1 MSHPHRQVNYGR
13 AETEFTRLV
22 DGTILM
28 RSPEPLDAYPDKLT
42 EKIDHWAKAAPER
55 IFMAQRVSSG
65 DAKGEWRRL
74 SYADLQRQVRAI
86 GQALLDRNLSAERPV
101 AILSDNDLE
110 HALLALA
117 AQYVGVPS
125 AAISP
130 AYSLVSSDHAKLK
143 HVLGLL
149 KPGLVFAADGARYAA
164 AINAAVPA
172 DVEVVV
178 TANPLSGRSATPFT
192 ALVQTTATEA
202 VDRAHRAVTP
212 DTVAKFLFTS
222 GSTGMPKGV
231 INTQRMLCSN
241 QQMIVQSLPVFGE
254 EPPVFID
261 WLPWNHTFGG
271 NHNIGITLYNGGSL
285 YIDDGK
291 PVPALVERTVRNLRE
306 IAPTVYFNVPKGF
319 EMLVPYLREDRGLR
333 ETFFSRLKMIFF
345 SGAALPQHV
354 WTALEDLA
362 VETIGVRIPII
373 SGLGATETAPF
384 ALCANWPVD
393 RSGIIGLPVPGLDL
407 KLVPNGS
414 KLEVRVRG
422 PNITPGYWR
431 MPEISAKSF
440 DEEGYYKMGDAA
452 RFIDPDQPEKGLMF
466 DGRISEDFKLTSG
479 TWVSVGPLR
488 AKFIAHFAPFV
499 RDVVIAGHDR
509 TDLAGLVIVDLDN
522 CRSLC
527 PDLPADAGIAQIVHD
542 PRVRQR
548 FAELLQSYAQQ
559 ATGSSNRIERIV
571 LLDEMPSLDVGEVTD
586 KGSINQR
593 AVLDHRAAL
602 VEDLY
607 AANPSPRVITAKE
620 SIAHVA

>member
-1 MSHPHRQVNYGR
+1 MNHPHRQVNYGR
-13 AETEFTRLV
+13 AGTEFTRLQ

-42 EKIDHWAKAAPER
+42 EKIDHWAQAAPER
-55 IFMAQRVSSG
+55 VFMAQRAADG
-65 DAKGEWRRL
+65 TWRRL
-74 SYADLQRQVRAI
+74 SYAELQRHVRAI
-86 GQALLDRNLSAERPV
+86 GQALLDRKLSADRPV

-130 AYSLVSSDHAKLK
+130 AYALVSTDHAKLK

-172 DVEVVV
+172 DAEVAV
-178 TANPLSGRSATPFT
+178 TANPMAGRPATPFAALLQT
-192 ALVQTTATEA
+192 AATEA
-202 VDRAHRAVTP
+202 VERAHASVTP

-291 PVPALVERTVRNLRE
+291 PVPALIERTVRNLRE

-319 EMLVPYLREDRGLR
+319 EMLVPYLRDDAALR

-354 WTALEDLA
+354 WTALEELA
-362 VETIGVRIPII
+362 VQTIGVRIPII

-452 RFIDPDQPEKGLMF
+452 RFIDPDRPEKGLMF

-522 CRSLC
+522 CRTLC
-527 PDLPADAGIAQIVHD
+527 PDLAANAGIAEIVHD
-542 PRVRQR
+542 PRVRRR
-548 FAELLQSYAQQ
+548 FGELLASYAQQ
-559 ATGSSNRIERIV
+559 ATGSSTRIERIA

-607 AANPSPRVITAKE
+607 AATPSSRVITAKE

>member
-13 AETEFTRLV
+13 ADTEFTRLEN
-22 DGTILM
+22 GTILM
-28 RSPEPLDAYPDKLT
+28 RSPEPLDVYPDKLT
-42 EKIDHWAKAAPER
+42 ERVDHWARNTPDR
-55 IFMAQRVSSG
+55 IFMAQRVSDG
-65 DAKGEWRRL
+65 GWRRL
-74 SYADLQRQVRAI
+74 TYADLQHQVRAI
-86 GQALLDRNLSAERPV
+86 GQALLDRKLSADRPV

-110 HALLALA
+110 HVLLALA

-130 AYSLVSSDHAKLK
+130 AYAVVSTDHAKLK

-149 KPGLVFAADGARYAA
+149 RPGLVFAADGARYAA
-164 AINAAVPA
+164 AVKAAVPA

-178 TANPLSGRSATPFT
+178 TANPPSGRPVTRFEALLDT
-192 ALVQTTATEA
+192 AATEE
-202 VDRAHRAVTP
+202 VDRAHAAVTP

-291 PVPALVERTVRNLRE
+291 PVPALIERTVRNLKE

-319 EMLVPYLREDRGLR
+319 EMLVPYMRDDRQLR

-407 KLVPNGS
+407 KLVPNGA

-431 MPEISAKSF
+431 MPDVSAKAF

-452 RFIDPDQPEKGLMF
+452 RFIDPEKPEKGLMF

-488 AKFIAHFAPFV
+488 AKFIAHFAPYV
-499 RDVVIAGHDR
+499 RDVVVAGHDR

-522 CRSLC
+522 CRALC
-527 PDLPADAGIAQIVHD
+527 PDLPADAGLAQIVHD
-542 PRVRQR
+542 PRVRHR
-548 FAELLQSYAQQ
+548 FAELVGSYAAS
-559 ATGSSNRIERIV
+559 ATGSSTRIDRIV
-571 LLDEMPSLDVGEVTD
+571 LLDEPPSLDVGEVTD

-593 AVLDHRAAL
+593 AVLDHRVSL
-602 VEDLY
+602 VDDLY
-607 AANPSPRVITAKE
+607 AANPSSRVITAKE

>member
-1 MSHPHRQVNYGR
+1 MSHHPHRQVNYGR
-13 AETEFTRLV
+13 AETELTRLQ

-28 RSPEPLDAYPDKLT
+28 RSPEHLESYPEKLT
-42 EKIDHWAKAAPER
+42 EKIDHWAKAAPDR
-55 IFMAQRVSSG
+55 SFMAQRDS
-65 DAKGEWRRL
+65 KGEWRRL
-74 SYADLQRQVRAI
+74 SYADLQRQVYAI
-86 GQALLDRNLSAERPV
+86 GQALLDRKLSVERPV

-178 TANPLSGRSATPFT
+178 TANPLPGRPATPFT
-192 ALVQTTATEA
+192 ALVRTTATEA
-202 VDRAHRAVTP
+202 VERAHSAVTP

-241 QQMIVQSLPVFGE
+241 QQMILQSLPVFGE

-319 EMLVPYLREDRGLR
+319 EMLVPYLREDKALR
-333 ETFFSRLKMIFF
+333 ETFFSKLKMIFF

-362 VETIGVRIPII
+362 VDTIGVRIPII

-393 RSGIIGLPVPGLDL
+393 RSGIIGLPVPGQEL
-407 KLVPNGS
+407 KLVPNGG

-452 RFIDPDQPEKGLMF
+452 RFIDPDKPEKGLMF

-488 AKFIAHFAPFV
+488 ARFIAHFAPYV

-509 TDLAGLVIVDLDN
+509 SDLAGLIIVDLDN
-522 CRSLC
+522 CRALC
-527 PDLPADAGIAQIVHD
+527 PDLPADAAIAQIVHD
-542 PRVRQR
+542 PRVRRR
-548 FAELLQSYAQQ
+548 FAELLESYAQQ
-559 ATGSSNRIERIV
+559 ATGSSTRIERIV
-571 LLDEMPSLDVGEVTD
+571 LLDELPSLDVGEVTD

-607 AANPSPRVITAKE
+607 AATPSSRVITAKE

>member
-1 MSHPHRQVNYGR
+1 MNSHPHRQVNYGR
-13 AETEFTRLV
+13 AETELTWLQ

-28 RSPEPLDAYPDKLT
+28 RSPEALEAYPDRLT

-55 IFMAQRVSSG
+55 TFMAQRAPNGS
-65 DAKGEWRRL
+65 WRRL
-74 SYADLQRQVRAI
+74 SYADLQRHVRAI
-86 GQALLDRNLSAERPV
+86 GQALLDRKLSAERPV

-110 HALLALA
+110 HVLLAQA

-164 AINAAVPA
+164 AINAAVAA

-178 TANPLSGRSATPFT
+178 TANPPSGRAVT
-192 ALVQTTATEA
+192 AFDALLKVAPTEV
-202 VDRAHRAVTP
+202 VDRAHNAVTP

-241 QQMIVQSLPVFGE
+241 QQMILQSLPVFGE

-319 EMLVPYLREDRGLR
+319 EMLVPYLREDKALR

-354 WTALEDLA
+354 WTALEELA
-362 VETIGVRIPII
+362 VGTIGVRIPII

-393 RSGIIGLPVPGLDL
+393 RSGIIGLPVPGQDL
-407 KLVPNGS
+407 KLVPNGG

-431 MPEISAKSF
+431 MPDISATSF
-440 DEEGYYKMGDAA
+440 DDEGYYKMGDAA
-452 RFIDPDQPEKGLMF
+452 RFIDPDKPEKGLMF

-488 AKFIAHFAPFV
+488 AKFIAHFAPYV

-509 TDLAGLVIVDLDN
+509 SDLAGLIIVDLDN
-522 CRSLC
+522 CRALC
-527 PDLPADAGIAQIVHD
+527 PDLPGDAGVAQIVHD
-542 PRVRQR
+542 SRVRQR
-548 FAELLQSYAQQ
+548 FAELVASYAQQ
-559 ATGSSNRIERIV
+559 ATGSSTRIDRIV
-571 LLDEMPSLDVGEVTD
+571 LLDELPSLDVGEVTD

-593 AVLDHRAAL
+593 AVLDHRVAL

-607 AANPSPRVITAKE
+607 AAAPSPRVITAKE

>member
-1 MSHPHRQVNYGR
+1 MSHHPHRQVNYGR
-13 AETEFTRLV
+13 AETELTRLP

-28 RSPEPLDAYPDKLT
+28 RSPERLESYPDKLT
-42 EKIDHWAKAAPER
+42 EKIDHWAKAAPDR
-55 IFMAQRVSSG
+55 TFMAQRDG
-65 DAKGEWRRL
+65 KGEWRRL
-74 SYADLQRQVRAI
+74 SYADLQRQVRVL
-86 GQALLDRNLSAERPV
+86 GQALLNRKLSAERPV

-110 HALLALA
+110 HVLLALA

-164 AINAAVPA
+164 AIAAAVPV

-178 TANPLSGRSATPFT
+178 TANPPAGRTATAFDALLQATP
-192 ALVQTTATEA
+192 AEA
-202 VDRAHRAVTP
+202 VDRAHTAVTP

-291 PVPALVERTVRNLRE
+291 PVPALIERTVRNLRE

-319 EMLVPYLREDRGLR
+319 EMLVPYLREDRSLR

-393 RSGIIGLPVPGLDL
+393 RSGIIGLPVPGQEL
-407 KLVPNGS
+407 KLVPNGG

-422 PNITPGYWR
+422 PNITPGYLH

-440 DEEGYYKMGDAA
+440 DEDGYYKMGDAA
-452 RFIDPDQPEKGLMF
+452 RFIDADKPEKGLMF

-488 AKFIAHFAPFV
+488 AKFIAHFAPYV

-509 TDLAGLVIVDLDN
+509 TDLAGLIIVDLDN
-522 CRSLC
+522 CRALC
-527 PDLPADAGIAQIVHD
+527 PDFAPDAGIAQIVHD
-542 PRVRQR
+542 PRVRAR
-548 FAELLQSYAQQ
+548 FAELVESYGRQ
-559 ATGSSNRIERIV
+559 ATGSSTRIERIV
-571 LLDEMPSLDVGEVTD
+571 LLDELPSLDVGEVTD

-607 AANPSPRVITAKE
+607 AATPSSRVITAKE
-620 SIAHVA
+620 RVSHVA

>member
-13 AETEFTRLV
+13 ADTEFNRLQ

-28 RSPEPLDAYPDKLT
+28 RSPEPLGPYPDKLT
-42 EKIDHWAKAAPER
+42 ERIVYWAERAPGR
-55 IFMAQRVSSG
+55 IFMAQR

-74 SYADLQRQVRAI
+74 TYAGLLRNVRAI
-86 GQALLDRNLSAERPV
+86 GQALLDRKLSAERPV

-110 HALLALA
+110 HVQLALA

-130 AYSLVSSDHAKLK
+130 AYALVSSDHAKLK

-149 KPGLVFAADGARYAA
+149 KPGLVFANDGARYAA
-164 AINAAVPA
+164 ALNAAVPA
-172 DVEVVV
+172 DVEIVV
-178 TANPLSGRSATPFT
+178 TVNPISGRAVTGFD
-192 ALVQTTATEA
+192 ALLTSQPSDA
-202 VDRAHRAVTP
+202 VERAHAAVTP

-291 PVPALVERTVRNLRE
+291 PVPALIERTVRNLRE

-319 EMLVPYLREDRGLR
+319 EMLVPYLREDRALR
-333 ETFFSRLKMIFF
+333 ETFFSNLKMIFF

-373 SGLGATETAPF
+373 SGLGSTETAPF

-393 RSGIIGLPVPGLDL
+393 RSGIIGLPVPGLEL
-407 KLVPNGS
+407 KLVPSGQ

-452 RFIDPDQPEKGLMF
+452 RFIDIEKPEKGLMF

-488 AKFIAHFAPFV
+488 GRFIAHFAPFV

-509 TDLAGLVIVDLDN
+509 DELAGLVIVDLDN
-522 CRSLC
+522 CRALC
-527 PDLPADAGIAQIVHD
+527 PDLPADAGITQIVHD
-542 PRVRQR
+542 PRVRLR
-548 FAELLQSYAQQ
+548 FAELLESFARQ
-559 ATGSSNRIERIV
+559 ATGSSTRMERIV

-602 VEDLY
+602 VADLY
-607 AANPSPRVITAKE
+607 AAHPSSRVITAKE
-620 SIAHVA
+620 KISHVA

>member
-13 AETEFTRLV
+13 ADTEFTRLP

-42 EKIDHWAKAAPER
+42 ERLLHWAKLAPER
-55 IFMAQRVSSG
+55 TFMAQRAVDG
-65 DAKGEWRRL
+65 TWRRL
-74 SYADLQRQVRAI
+74 TYADLLRNVRAI
-86 GQALLDRNLSAERPV
+86 GQALLDRKLSAERPV

-110 HALLALA
+110 HVQLALA

-130 AYSLVSSDHAKLK
+130 AYALVSTDHAKLK

-149 KPGLVFAADGARYAA
+149 KPGMVFANDGARYATA
-164 AINAAVPA
+164 LNAAVPA
-172 DVEVVV
+172 DVEIVV
-178 TANPLSGRSATPFT
+178 TVNPISGRAVTGFD
-192 ALVQTTATEA
+192 ALLTSQPGEA
-202 VDRAHRAVTP
+202 VEHAHAAVTP

-241 QQMIVQSLPVFGE
+241 QQMIAQSLPVFAE

-291 PVPALVERTVRNLRE
+291 PVPALIERTVRNLRE

-319 EMLVPYLREDRGLR
+319 EMLVPYLRDDRALR

-354 WTALEDLA
+354 WTAMEDLA
-362 VETIGVRIPII
+362 IETIGMRIPII
-373 SGLGATETAPF
+373 SGLGSTETAPF

-393 RSGIIGLPVPGLDL
+393 RSGIIGLPVPGLEL
-407 KLVPNGS
+407 KLVPNGQ

-431 MPEISAKSF
+431 MPEVSGKAF
-440 DEEGYYKMGDAA
+440 DEDGYYKMGDAA
-452 RFIDPDQPEKGLMF
+452 RFIDADKPEKGLMF

-488 AKFIAHFAPFV
+488 ARFIAHFAPFV

-509 TDLAGLVIVDLDN
+509 DTLAGLVILDLDN
-522 CRSLC
+522 CRALC
-527 PDLPADAGIAQIVHD
+527 PDLPATAGLAQIAHD
-542 PRVRQR
+542 PHVRRR
-548 FAELLQSYAQQ
+548 FAELLASFAQQ
-559 ATGSSNRIERIV
+559 ATGSASRIERIV
-571 LLDEMPSLDVGEVTD
+571 LMDEMPSLDVGEVTD

-602 VEDLY
+602 VADLY
-607 AANPSPRVITAKE
+607 AAQPSPRVITANE
-620 SIAHVA
+620 RIANVA

>member
-13 AETEFTRLV
+13 ADTEFTRLES
-22 DGTILM
+22 GTILM
-28 RSPEPLDAYPDKLT
+28 RSPEPLGAYPDKLT
-42 EKIDHWAKAAPER
+42 DRIDRWAGAAPDR
-55 IFMAQRVSSG
+55 VFMAQRAADG
-65 DAKGEWRRL
+65 AWRKL
-74 SYADLQRQVRAI
+74 TYADLQRQVRAI
-86 GQALLDRNLSAERPV
+86 GQALLDRGLSAERPV

-110 HALLALA
+110 HAQLALA

-130 AYSLVSSDHAKLK
+130 AYALVSTDHAKLK

-178 TANPLSGRSATPFT
+178 TVNPPPGRKATLFDTLPKT
-192 ALVQTTATEA
+192 PVTEA
-202 VDRAHRAVTP
+202 VERAHAAVTP

-291 PVPALVERTVRNLRE
+291 PVPALIERTVRNLKD

-319 EMLVPYLREDRGLR
+319 EMLVPYMRDDRQLRES
-333 ETFFSRLKMIFF
+333 FFSRLKMIFF

-362 VETIGVRIPII
+362 VQTIGERIPII

-407 KLVPNGS
+407 KLVPNGT

-431 MPEISAKSF
+431 MPEISAKAF
-440 DEEGYYKMGDAA
+440 DDEGYYKMGDAA
-452 RFIDPDQPEKGLMF
+452 RFIDPDKPEKGLMF

-488 AKFIAHFAPFV
+488 AKFIAHFAPYV

-509 TDLAGLVIVDLDN
+509 ADLAGLVIVDLDN
-522 CRSLC
+522 CRALC
-527 PDLPADAGIAQIVHD
+527 PDLAPDAGIAQLVHD
-542 PRVRQR
+542 PRVRSR
-548 FAELLQSYAQQ
+548 FAELVASYAAT
-559 ATGSSNRIERIV
+559 ATGSSTRIDRIV

-593 AVLDHRAAL
+593 AVLDHRVAL

>member
-13 AETEFTRLV
+13 ADTEFTRLE

-28 RSPEPLDAYPDKLT
+28 RSPEPLDAYPDRLT
-42 EKIDHWAKAAPER
+42 EKIDHWAAAAPDR
-55 IFMAQRVSSG
+55 VFMAQRAPDG
-65 DAKGEWRRL
+65 AWRKL

-86 GQALLDRNLSAERPV
+86 GQALLDRRLSAERPV

-110 HALLALA
+110 HGLLALA

-130 AYSLVSSDHAKLK
+130 AYALVSTDHAKLK

-178 TANPLSGRSATPFT
+178 TANPAPGRAATPFDT
-192 ALVQTTATEA
+192 LLKTPATDA
-202 VDRAHRAVTP
+202 VDRAHAAVTP

-291 PVPALVERTVRNLRE
+291 PVPALIERTVRNLRE

-319 EMLVPYLREDRGLR
+319 EMLVPYMRDDRQLRES
-333 ETFFSRLKMIFF
+333 FFSRLKMIFF

-354 WTALEDLA
+354 WTALEELA
-362 VETIGVRIPII
+362 VQTIGVRIPII

-393 RSGIIGLPVPGLDL
+393 RSGIIGLPVPGLQL
-407 KLVPNGS
+407 KLVPNGT

-431 MPEISAKSF
+431 MPDVSEKAF

-488 AKFIAHFAPFV
+488 AKFIAHFAPYV

-522 CRSLC
+522 CRALC
-527 PDLPADAGIAQIVHD
+527 PDLPGDAGIAQIVND
-542 PRVRQR
+542 SRVRRR
-548 FAELLQSYAQQ
+548 FAELVASYAAG
-559 ATGSSNRIERIV
+559 ATGSSSRIERIV
-571 LLDEMPSLDVGEVTD
+571 LLDEPPSLDVGEVTD

-593 AVLDHRAAL
+593 AVLDHRASL

-620 SIAHVA
+620 RIAHVA

>member
-1 MSHPHRQVNYGR
+1 MSHHPHRQVNYGR
-13 AETEFTRLV
+13 AETEFTRLQ

-28 RSPEPLDAYPDKLT
+28 RSPEQLGAYPDKLT

-55 IFMAQRVSSG
+55 SFMAQR
-65 DAKGEWRRL
+65 DAKGDWRRL

-86 GQALLDRNLSAERPV
+86 GQALLDRGLSAERPV

-110 HALLALA
+110 HVLLALA

-149 KPGLVFAADGARYAA
+149 KPGMVFAADGARYAA

-178 TANPLSGRSATPFT
+178 TANPLPGRPATPFT
-192 ALVQTTATEA
+192 ALVQTIATGA
-202 VDRAHRAVTP
+202 VDRAHAAVTP

-241 QQMIVQSLPVFGE
+241 QQMILQSLPVFGE

-452 RFIDPDQPEKGLMF
+452 RFIDPDKPEKGLMF

-488 AKFIAHFAPFV
+488 AKFIAHFAPYV

-522 CRSLC
+522 CRALC

-542 PRVRQR
+542 PRVRAR
-548 FAELLQSYAQQ
+548 FAELVESYGRQ
-559 ATGSSNRIERIV
+559 ATGSSTRIERIV
-571 LLDEMPSLDVGEVTD
+571 LLDELPSLDVGEVTD

-607 AANPSPRVITAKE
+607 AATPSSRVITAKE

>member
-1 MSHPHRQVNYGR
+1 MSSHPHRQVNYGR
-13 AETEFTRLV
+13 ADTELTRLQ

-28 RSPEPLDAYPDKLT
+28 RSPEPLDAYPEKLT
-42 EKIDHWAKAAPER
+42 EKIDHWGKAAPER
-55 IFMAQRVSSG
+55 TFMAQR
-65 DAKGEWRRL
+65 DAKSEWRRL

-86 GQALLDRNLSAERPV
+86 GQALLDRKLSAERPI

-110 HALLALA
+110 HVLLALA

-149 KPGLVFAADGARYAA
+149 NPGLVFAADGARYAT
-164 AINAAVPA
+164 AINAAVPV
-172 DVEVVV
+172 DTEVVV
-178 TANPLSGRSATPFT
+178 TANPLAGRAATAFDALLKVAVT
-192 ALVQTTATEA
+192 AD
-202 VDRAHRAVTP
+202 VDRAHAAITP

-241 QQMIVQSLPVFGE
+241 QQMILQSLPVFGE

-319 EMLVPYLREDRGLR
+319 EMLVPYLREDKALR
-333 ETFFSRLKMIFF
+333 ETFFSKLKMIFF

-354 WTALEDLA
+354 WTALEELA
-362 VETIGVRIPII
+362 VETIGVRIPIV

-393 RSGIIGLPVPGLDL
+393 RSGIIGLPVPGQEL
-407 KLVPNGS
+407 KLVPNGG

-440 DEEGYYKMGDAA
+440 DDEGYYKMGDAA
-452 RFIDPDQPEKGLMF
+452 RFIDPDRPEKGLMF

-488 AKFIAHFAPFV
+488 ARFIAHFAPYV

-509 TDLAGLVIVDLDN
+509 SDLAGLVIVDLDN
-522 CRSLC
+522 CRALC
-527 PDLPADAGIAQIVHD
+527 PDLAPDAGIAQIVHD
-542 PRVRQR
+542 SRVRAR
-548 FAELLQSYAQQ
+548 FKELVESYSQQ
-559 ATGSSNRIERIV
+559 ATGSSTRIERIV

-607 AANPSPRVITAKE
+607 AATPSSRVITAKE

>member
-1 MSHPHRQVNYGR
+1 MSHHPHRQVNYGR
-13 AETEFTRLV
+13 AETELTRLQ

-28 RSPEPLDAYPDKLT
+28 RSPEQLGAYPDKLT

-55 IFMAQRVSSG
+55 SFMAQR
-65 DAKGEWRRL
+65 DAKGDWRRL

-86 GQALLDRNLSAERPV
+86 GQALLDRDLSAERPV

-110 HALLALA
+110 HVLLALA

-178 TANPLSGRSATPFT
+178 TANPLPGRPATPFA
-192 ALVQTTATEA
+192 ALVQTVASEA
-202 VDRAHRAVTP
+202 VDRAHAAVTP

-241 QQMIVQSLPVFGE
+241 QQMILQSLPVFGE

-333 ETFFSRLKMIFF
+333 ETFFSKLKMIFF

-362 VETIGVRIPII
+362 VETIGARIPII

-384 ALCANWPVD
+384 AICANWPVD
-393 RSGIIGLPVPGLDL
+393 RSGIIGLPVPGQEL
-407 KLVPNGS
+407 KLVPNGG

-431 MPEISAKSF
+431 MPEVSAKSF
-440 DEEGYYKMGDAA
+440 DEDGYYKMGDAA
-452 RFIDPDQPEKGLMF
+452 RFIDPDKPEKGLMF

-488 AKFIAHFAPFV
+488 AKFIAHFAPYV

-509 TDLAGLVIVDLDN
+509 SDLAGLIIVDLDN
-522 CRSLC
+522 CRALC
-527 PDLPADAGIAQIVHD
+527 PDLPPDAGIAQIVHD
-542 PRVRQR
+542 PRVRAR
-548 FAELLQSYAQQ
+548 FAELVESYGRQ
-559 ATGSSNRIERIV
+559 ATGSSTRIERIV
-571 LLDEMPSLDVGEVTD
+571 LLDELPSLDVGEVTD

-607 AANPSPRVITAKE
+607 SATPSSRVITAKE

>member
-1 MSHPHRQVNYGR
+1 MSHHPHRQVNYGR
-13 AETEFTRLV
+13 AETELTRLQ

-28 RSPEPLDAYPDKLT
+28 RSPERLGAYPNKLT

-55 IFMAQRVSSG
+55 SFMAQR

-178 TANPLSGRSATPFT
+178 TANPLPGRPATPFT
-192 ALVQTTATEA
+192 ALLQTMATEA
-202 VDRAHRAVTP
+202 VDRAHNAITP

-241 QQMIVQSLPVFGE
+241 QQMILQSLPVFGE

-319 EMLVPYLREDRGLR
+319 EMLVPYLREDRALR
-333 ETFFSRLKMIFF
+333 ETFFSNLKMIFF

-384 ALCANWPVD
+384 AICANWPVD
-393 RSGIIGLPVPGLDL
+393 RSGIIGLPVPGQEL
-407 KLVPNGS
+407 KLVPNGG

-440 DEEGYYKMGDAA
+440 DDEGYYKMGDAA
-452 RFIDPDQPEKGLMF
+452 RFIDPDKPEKGLMF

-488 AKFIAHFAPFV
+488 AKFIAHFAPYV

-509 TDLAGLVIVDLDN
+509 SDLAGLIIVDLDN
-522 CRSLC
+522 CRALC

-542 PRVRQR
+542 GRVRRR
-548 FAELLQSYAQQ
+548 FAELVESYAQQ
-559 ATGSSNRIERIV
+559 ATGSSTRIDRIV

-602 VEDLY
+602 IEDLY
-607 AANPSPRVITAKE
+607 AATPSSRVITAKE
-620 SIAHVA
+620 SIANVA

>member
-1 MSHPHRQVNYGR
+1 MNSHPHRQVNYGR
-13 AETEFTRLV
+13 AETELTRLQ

-28 RSPEPLDAYPDKLT
+28 RSPEALEAYPDKLT

-55 IFMAQRVSSG
+55 TFMAQRAPDG
-65 DAKGEWRRL
+65 NWRRL

-86 GQALLDRNLSAERPV
+86 GQALLDRKLSAERPV

-110 HALLALA
+110 HVLLALA

-178 TANPLSGRSATPFT
+178 TANPPSGRAATAFD
-192 ALVQTTATEA
+192 ALLKVAPTEA
-202 VDRAHRAVTP
+202 VDRAHNAVTP

-241 QQMIVQSLPVFGE
+241 QQMILQSLPVFGE

-319 EMLVPYLREDRGLR
+319 EMLVPYLREDKALR
-333 ETFFSRLKMIFF
+333 ETFFSQLKMIFF

-354 WTALEDLA
+354 WTALEELA

-393 RSGIIGLPVPGLDL
+393 RSGIIGLPVPGQEL
-407 KLVPNGS
+407 KLVPNGG

-431 MPEISAKSF
+431 MPDISAKSF
-440 DEEGYYKMGDAA
+440 DDEGYYKMGDAA
-452 RFIDPDQPEKGLMF
+452 RFIDADKPEKGLMF

-488 AKFIAHFAPFV
+488 AKFIAHFAPYV

-509 TDLAGLVIVDLDN
+509 TDLAGLIIVDLDN
-522 CRSLC
+522 CRALC
-527 PDLPADAGIAQIVHD
+527 PDLPGDAVVAQIVYD
-542 PRVRQR
+542 SRVRQR
-548 FAELLQSYAQQ
+548 FAELVASYAQQ
-559 ATGSSNRIERIV
+559 ATGSSTRIDRIV
-571 LLDEMPSLDVGEVTD
+571 LLDELPSLDVGEVTD

-607 AANPSPRVITAKE
+607 AAAPSPRVITAKE

>member
-1 MSHPHRQVNYGR
+1 MAHPHRQVRYGR
-13 AETEFTRLV
+13 ADTTLTRRP

-28 RSPEPLDAYPDKLT
+28 QSPEALDAYPGKLT
-42 EKIDHWAKAAPER
+42 ERLLHWAQAAPDR
-55 IFMAQRVSSG
+55 TFMAQR
-65 DAKGEWRRL
+65 DGEGRWRRL
-74 SYADLQRQVRAI
+74 TYADLLGRVRAI
-86 GQALLDRNLSAERPV
+86 GQALLDRNLSVDRPV

-110 HALLALA
+110 HLQLALA
-117 AQYVGVPS
+117 AQYVGVAS

-130 AYSLVSSDHAKLK
+130 AYALVSTDHAKLK

-149 KPGLVFAADGARYAA
+149 KPGLVFAADGARFAK
-164 AINAAVPA
+164 AIVAAVPG

-178 TANPLSGRSATPFT
+178 TGNPAGDRPMTGFDTLLAAKPGD
-192 ALVQTTATEA
+192 A
-202 VDRAHRAVTP
+202 VERAHAAVGP

-241 QQMIVQSLPVFGE
+241 QQMIAQSLPVFAE

-291 PVPALVERTVRNLRE
+291 PVPALIERTVRNLKE

-319 EMLVPYLREDRGLR
+319 EMLVPYMRADRQLR

-354 WTALEDLA
+354 WTELEELA

-407 KLVPNGS
+407 KLVPNGQ

-431 MPEISAKSF
+431 MPDVSAKAF
-440 DEEGYYKMGDAA
+440 DDEGYYMMGDAA
-452 RFIDPDQPEKGLMF
+452 RFIDPDRPEKGLMF

-488 AKFIAHFAPFV
+488 GRFIAHFAPYV

-509 TDLAGLVIVDLDN
+509 DVLTGLVILDVDN
-522 CRSLC
+522 CRALC
-527 PDLPADAGIAQIVHD
+527 PDLPADAAIGRIARD
-542 PRVRQR
+542 PRVRAA
-548 FAELLQSYAQQ
+548 FADRLGSFIAQ
-559 ATGSSNRIERIV
+559 ATGSSSRIERLV
-571 LLDEMPSLDVGEVTD
+571 LLDEPPSLDVGEITD

-593 AVLDHRAAL
+593 AVLSHRAAL

-607 AANPSPRVITAKE
+607 AAIPSDHVITVNERK
-620 SIAHVA
+620 AHVA

>member
-1 MSHPHRQVNYGR
+1 MSHHPHRQVNYGR
-13 AETEFTRLV
+13 ADTEFTRLV
-22 DGTILM
+22 DGTVLM
-28 RSPEPLDAYPDKLT
+28 RSPEQLSAYPDKLT
-42 EKIDHWAKAAPER
+42 EKIDHWARAAPQR
-55 IFMAQRVSSG
+55 TFMAQRDS
-65 DAKGEWRRL
+65 KGEWRRL
-74 SYADLQRQVRAI
+74 SYADLQRDVRAI
-86 GQALLDRNLSAERPV
+86 GQALLDRGLSAERPV

-110 HALLALA
+110 HVLLALA

-178 TANPLSGRSATPFT
+178 TVNPLPGRPATPFT
-192 ALVQTTATEA
+192 ALVQTAATGA
-202 VDRAHRAVTP
+202 VDRAHAAITP

-241 QQMIVQSLPVFGE
+241 QQMILQSLPVFGE

-319 EMLVPYLREDRGLR
+319 EMLVPYLREDRSLR
-333 ETFFSRLKMIFF
+333 ETFFSKLKMIFF

-354 WTALEDLA
+354 WTALEELA

-393 RSGIIGLPVPGLDL
+393 RSGIIGLPVPGLEL

-431 MPEISAKSF
+431 MPDISAKSF
-440 DEEGYYKMGDAA
+440 DDEGYYKMGDAA
-452 RFIDPDQPEKGLMF
+452 RFIDPDKPEKGLMF

-488 AKFIAHFAPFV
+488 AKFIAHFAPYV
-499 RDVVIAGHDR
+499 RDIVIAGHDR

-522 CRSLC
+522 CRALC

-542 PRVRQR
+542 PRVRRR
-548 FAELLQSYAQQ
+548 FAELVESYGRQ
-559 ATGSSNRIERIV
+559 ATGSSTRIDRIV

-593 AVLDHRAAL
+593 AVLDHRLAL

-607 AANPSPRVITAKE
+607 AAIPSSRVITAKE

>member
-1 MSHPHRQVNYGR
+1 MSHHPHRQVNYGR
-13 AETEFTRLV
+13 AETELTRLE

-28 RSPEPLDAYPDKLT
+28 RSPEPLGSYPDKLT

-55 IFMAQRVSSG
+55 SFMAQR
-65 DAKGEWRRL
+65 DAKGDWRRL

-86 GQALLDRNLSAERPV
+86 GQALLDRGLSAERPV

-110 HALLALA
+110 HVLLALA

-178 TANPLSGRSATPFT
+178 TANPLPGRPATPFT
-192 ALVQTTATEA
+192 ALVQTAPTEA
-202 VDRAHRAVTP
+202 VDRAHAAVTP

-241 QQMIVQSLPVFGE
+241 QQMILQSLPVFGE

-271 NHNIGITLYNGGSL
+271 NHNVGITLYNGGSL

-319 EMLVPYLREDRGLR
+319 EMLVPYLREDKALR
-333 ETFFSRLKMIFF
+333 ETFFSKLKMIFF

-431 MPEISAKSF
+431 MPDVSAKSF
-440 DEEGYYKMGDAA
+440 DEDGYYKMGDAA
-452 RFIDPDQPEKGLMF
+452 RFIDPDRPEKGLMF

-488 AKFIAHFAPFV
+488 AKFIAHFAPYV

-522 CRSLC
+522 CRALC

-542 PRVRQR
+542 PRVRAR
-548 FAELLQSYAQQ
+548 FAELVESYGRQ
-559 ATGSSNRIERIV
+559 ATGSSTRIERIV
-571 LLDEMPSLDVGEVTD
+571 LLDELPSLDVGEVTD

-607 AANPSPRVITAKE
+607 AATPSSRVITAKE
-620 SIAHVA
+620 SIANVA

>member
-1 MSHPHRQVNYGR
+1 MSHHPHRQVNYGR
-13 AETEFTRLV
+13 AETELTRLQ

-28 RSPEPLDAYPDKLT
+28 RSPEQLGSYPDKLT

-55 IFMAQRVSSG
+55 SFMAQR

-110 HALLALA
+110 HVLLALA

-178 TANPLSGRSATPFT
+178 TANPLPGRLATPFT
-192 ALVQTTATEA
+192 ALVQTAASEA
-202 VDRAHRAVTP
+202 VDRAHAAVTP

-241 QQMIVQSLPVFGE
+241 QQMILQSLPVFGE

-333 ETFFSRLKMIFF
+333 ETFFSKLKMIFF

-384 ALCANWPVD
+384 AICANWPVD
-393 RSGIIGLPVPGLDL
+393 RSGIIGLPVPGQEL
-407 KLVPNGS
+407 KLVPNGG

-452 RFIDPDQPEKGLMF
+452 RFIDPEKPEKGLMF

-488 AKFIAHFAPFV
+488 AKFIAHFAPYV

-509 TDLAGLVIVDLDN
+509 TDLAGLVIIDLDN
-522 CRSLC
+522 CRALC
-527 PDLPADAGIAQIVHD
+527 PDLPADASIGQIVHD
-542 PRVRQR
+542 PRVRAR
-548 FAELLQSYAQQ
+548 FAELVESYGRQ
-559 ATGSSNRIERIV
+559 ATGSSTRIERIV
-571 LLDEMPSLDVGEVTD
+571 LLDELPSLDVGEVTD

-593 AVLDHRAAL
+593 AVLDHRGAL

-607 AANPSPRVITAKE
+607 SATPSSRVITAKE

>member
-1 MSHPHRQVNYGR
+1 MTHPHRQVRYGR
-13 AETEFTRLV
+13 SDTRLV
-22 DGTILM
+22 RRPDGVILM
-28 RSPEPLDAYPDKLT
+28 DSPEQLEAYPDKLT
-42 EKIDHWAKAAPER
+42 EKLVHWAKVAPDR
-55 IFMAQRVSSG
+55 TFMAQRDTNG
-65 DAKGEWRRL
+65 NWRRL
-74 SYADLQRQVRAI
+74 TYAALLSSVRAI

-110 HALLALA
+110 HLQLALA

-149 KPGLVFAADGARYAA
+149 KPGLVFASDGARYAA
-164 AINAAVPA
+164 ALNAAVPA
-172 DVEVVV
+172 DVEIVV
-178 TANPLSGRSATPFT
+178 TANPISGRAVTGFD
-192 ALVQTTATEA
+192 ALLTSQPTEA
-202 VDRAHRAVTP
+202 VERAHAAVGP

-241 QQMIVQSLPVFGE
+241 QQMILQSLPVFSDE
-254 EPPVFID
+254 PVFID

-291 PVPALVERTVRNLRE
+291 PVPALIERTVRNLKE

-319 EMLVPYLREDRGLR
+319 EMLVPYMRDDRQLR
-333 ETFFSRLKMIFF
+333 ETFFSKLKMIFF

-354 WTALEDLA
+354 WTALEELA
-362 VETIGVRIPII
+362 VETIGMRIPII
-373 SGLGATETAPF
+373 SGLGSTETAPF

-393 RSGIIGLPVPGLDL
+393 RSGIIGLPVPGLEL
-407 KLVPNGS
+407 KLVPNGE

-431 MPEISAKSF
+431 MPEISAKAF
-440 DEEGYYKMGDAA
+440 DEDGYYMMGDAA
-452 RFIDPDQPEKGLMF
+452 RFIDPAQPEKGLMF

-488 AKFIAHFAPFV
+488 AKFIAHFSPYV

-509 TDLAGLVIVDLDN
+509 DVLAGLVILDIEN

-527 PDLPADAGIAQIVHD
+527 LELPANAGVDKIAHA
-542 PRVRQR
+542 PGVRTA
-548 FAELLQSYAQQ
+548 FAERLASFIQQ
-559 ATGSSNRIERIV
+559 ATGSASRIERLTI
-571 LLDEMPSLDVGEVTD
+571 LDEHPSLDVGEITD

-593 AVLDHRAAL
+593 AVLNHRAAL

-607 AANPSPRVITAKE
+607 SASPSDRVITANE
-620 SIAHVA
+620 RIAHVA

>member
-13 AETEFTRLV
+13 ADTEFTRLE

-28 RSPEPLDAYPDKLT
+28 RSPEPLDAYPGKLT
-42 EKIDHWAKAAPER
+42 ERIDHWAKVAPDR
-55 IFMAQRVSSG
+55 TFMAQRVASG
-65 DAKGEWRRL
+65 AANGSWRRL
-74 SYADLQRQVRAI
+74 SYAELQRQVRAI
-86 GQALLDRNLSAERPV
+86 GQALLDRGLSAERPV

-110 HALLALA
+110 HVVLALA

-130 AYSLVSSDHAKLK
+130 AYSLVSTDHAKLK

-149 KPGLVFAADGARYAA
+149 QPGLVFAADGARYAA
-164 AINAAVPA
+164 AIDAAVSPEA
-172 DVEVVV
+172 EVVV
-178 TANPLSGRSATPFT
+178 TVNPVRAATAFD
-192 ALVQTTATEA
+192 ALVKTAATEA
-202 VDRAHRAVTP
+202 VERAHAAVTP

-254 EPPVFID
+254 ESPVFID

-291 PVPALVERTVRNLRE
+291 PVPALIERTVRNLRE

-319 EMLVPYLREDRGLR
+319 EMLVPYLREDKALR

-354 WTALEDLA
+354 WTALEELA
-362 VETIGVRIPII
+362 VQTIGVRIPII

-393 RSGIIGLPVPGLDL
+393 RSGIIGLPVPGLEL

-431 MPEISAKSF
+431 MPEISVRSF

-452 RFIDPDQPEKGLMF
+452 RFIDPDKPEKGLMF

-488 AKFIAHFAPFV
+488 AKFIAHFAPYV

-509 TDLAGLVIVDLDN
+509 ADLAGLIIVDLDN
-522 CRSLC
+522 CRALC

-542 PRVRQR
+542 SRVRQR
-548 FAELLQSYAQQ
+548 FAELVQSYGQQ
-559 ATGSSNRIERIV
+559 ATGSSTRIERIV
-571 LLDEMPSLDVGEVTD
+571 LLDELPSLDVGEITD

-607 AANPSPRVITAKE
+607 AATPSPRVITAKE
-620 SIAHVA
+620 RVAHVA

>member
-1 MSHPHRQVNYGR
+1 MTHPHRQVRYGR
-13 AETEFTRLV
+13 ADTELTRLP

-28 RSPEPLDAYPDKLT
+28 RSPEALDSYPDKLT
-42 EKIDHWAKAAPER
+42 ERLLHWARVAPDR
-55 IFMAQRVSSG
+55 TFMAQRTNEG
-65 DAKGEWRRL
+65 DWRRL
-74 SYADLQRQVRAI
+74 TYAELLGRVRAI
-86 GQALLDRNLSAERPV
+86 GQALLDRGLSAERPL

-110 HALLALA
+110 HLQLALA

-130 AYSLVSSDHAKLK
+130 AYALVSTDFAKLR
-143 HVLGLL
+143 HVLDLL
-149 KPGLVFAADGARYAA
+149 QPGLVFAADGLRFAKAIAA
-164 AINAAVPA
+164 TVPA
-172 DVEVVV
+172 GVEVLVA
-178 TANPLSGRSATPFT
+178 TNPPTDCKATLFESLL
-192 ALVQTTATEA
+192 AVQPTDA
-202 VDRAHRAVTP
+202 VERAHDAVGP

-241 QQMIVQSLPVFGE
+241 QQMIAQSLPVFAE

-291 PVPALVERTVRNLRE
+291 PVPALIERTVRNLKE

-319 EMLVPYLREDRGLR
+319 EMLVPYLRADRPLR

-354 WTALEDLA
+354 WSALEELA

-373 SGLGATETAPF
+373 SGLGSTETAPF

-393 RSGIIGLPVPGLDL
+393 RSGIIGLPAPGLEL
-407 KLVPNGS
+407 KLVPNGQ

-422 PNITPGYWR
+422 PNVTPGYWR
-431 MPEISAKSF
+431 MPDISAKAF
-440 DEEGYYKMGDAA
+440 DDEGYYMMGDAA
-452 RFIDPDQPEKGLMF
+452 RFIDPEHPGKGLMF

-488 AKFIAHFAPFV
+488 GRFIAHFAPYV

-509 TDLAGLVIVDLDN
+509 DSLAGLVILDIDN
-522 CRSLC
+522 CRGLC
-527 PDLPADAGIAQIVHD
+527 PDLPADAGVGHIAHAPQ
-542 PRVRQR
+542 VRAA
-548 FAELLQSYAQQ
+548 FARLLADFIAQ
-559 ATGSSNRIERIV
+559 ATGSASRIERLV
-571 LLDEMPSLDVGEVTD
+571 LLDEQPSLDVGEVTD

-593 AVLDHRAAL
+593 AVLNHRAAL

-607 AANPSPRVITAKE
+607 ATSPSDRVITANE
-620 SIAHVA
+620 RIAHVA

>member
-1 MSHPHRQVNYGR
+1 M
-13 AETEFTRLV
+13 
-22 DGTILM
+22 
-28 RSPEPLDAYPDKLT
+28 
-42 EKIDHWAKAAPER
+42 
-55 IFMAQRVSSG
+55 
-65 DAKGEWRRL
+65 
-74 SYADLQRQVRAI
+74 
-86 GQALLDRNLSAERPV
+86 
-101 AILSDNDLE
+101 
-110 HALLALA
+110 
-117 AQYVGVPS
+117 
-125 AAISP
+125 
-130 AYSLVSSDHAKLK
+130 
-143 HVLGLL
+143 
-149 KPGLVFAADGARYAA
+149 
-164 AINAAVPA
+164 
-172 DVEVVV
+172 
-178 TANPLSGRSATPFT
+178 
-192 ALVQTTATEA
+192 
-202 VDRAHRAVTP
+202 
-212 DTVAKFLFTS
+212 
-222 GSTGMPKGV
+222 
-231 INTQRMLCSN
+231 
-241 QQMIVQSLPVFGE
+241 
-254 EPPVFID
+254 
-261 WLPWNHTFGG
+261 
-271 NHNIGITLYNGGSL
+271 
-285 YIDDGK
+285 
-291 PVPALVERTVRNLRE
+291 RNLRE

-354 WTALEDLA
+354 WTALEELA

-384 ALCANWPVD
+384 AICANWPVD

-431 MPEISAKSF
+431 MAEISAKSF

-452 RFIDPDQPEKGLMF
+452 RFIDPDKPEKGLMF

-488 AKFIAHFAPFV
+488 AKFIAHFAPYV

-522 CRSLC
+522 CRPLC
-527 PDLPADAGIAQIVHD
+527 PDLPANAGIAQIVQD
-542 PRVRQR
+542 SRVRQR

-571 LLDEMPSLDVGEVTD
+571 LLDELPSLDVGEVTD

-607 AANPSPRVITAKE
+607 AANPSARVITAKE
-620 SIAHVA
+620 SIPHVA

>member
-1 MSHPHRQVNYGR
+1 MSHHPHRQVNYGR
-13 AETEFTRLV
+13 ADTELTRLQ

-28 RSPEPLDAYPDKLT
+28 RSPEPLEAYPDKLT
-42 EKIDHWAKAAPER
+42 EKIDHWARAAPDR
-55 IFMAQRVSSG
+55 TFMAQR

-74 SYADLQRQVRAI
+74 SYAELQRQVRAI
-86 GQALLDRNLSAERPV
+86 GQALLDRKLSVERPV

-110 HALLALA
+110 HVLLALA
-117 AQYVGVPS
+117 AQYIGVPS

-130 AYSLVSSDHAKLK
+130 AYALVSSDHAKLK

-149 KPGLVFAADGARYAA
+149 KPGLVFACDGARYAA

-178 TANPLSGRSATPFT
+178 TANPPPGRAATAFE
-192 ALVQTTATEA
+192 ALLKVTATEA
-202 VDRAHRAVTP
+202 VDRAHAAITP

-241 QQMIVQSLPVFGE
+241 QQMILQSLPVFGE

-319 EMLVPYLREDRGLR
+319 EMLVPYLREDRALR

-354 WTALEDLA
+354 WTALEELA

-393 RSGIIGLPVPGLDL
+393 RSGIIGLPVPGQEL
-407 KLVPNGS
+407 KLVPNGG

-440 DEEGYYKMGDAA
+440 DDEGYYKMGDAA
-452 RFIDPDQPEKGLMF
+452 RFIDPDRPEKGLMF

-488 AKFIAHFAPFV
+488 AKFIAHFAPYV

-509 TDLAGLVIVDLDN
+509 TDLAGLIIVDLDN
-522 CRSLC
+522 CRALC
-527 PDLPADAGIAQIVHD
+527 PDLAPDAGIAQIVHD
-542 PRVRQR
+542 PRVRRR
-548 FAELLQSYAQQ
+548 FAELVESYAQQ
-559 ATGSSNRIERIV
+559 ATGSSTRIERVV

-607 AANPSPRVITAKE
+607 AAAPSSRVITAKE
-620 SIAHVA
+620 SIANVA

>member
-1 MSHPHRQVNYGR
+1 MSHHPHRQVNYGR
-13 AETEFTRLV
+13 ADTEFTRLV

-28 RSPEPLDAYPDKLT
+28 RSPEPLSAYPDKLT
-42 EKIDHWAKAAPER
+42 ERIDHWAKAAPER
-55 IFMAQRVSSG
+55 TFMAQRDS
-65 DAKGEWRRL
+65 KGEWRRL
-74 SYADLQRQVRAI
+74 SYADLQRDVRAI
-86 GQALLDRNLSAERPV
+86 GQALLDRGLSAERPV

-110 HALLALA
+110 HVLLALA

-149 KPGLVFAADGARYAA
+149 RPGLVFAADGARYAA

-178 TANPLSGRSATPFT
+178 TVNPLPGRPATPFA
-192 ALVQTTATEA
+192 ALVQTTATGA
-202 VDRAHRAVTP
+202 VDRAHAAITP

-241 QQMIVQSLPVFGE
+241 QQMILQSLPVFGE

-319 EMLVPYLREDRGLR
+319 EMLVPYLREDRSLR
-333 ETFFSRLKMIFF
+333 ETFFSKLKMIFF

-354 WTALEDLA
+354 WTALEELA

-393 RSGIIGLPVPGLDL
+393 RSGIIGLPVPGLEL

-431 MPEISAKSF
+431 MPDISAKSF
-440 DEEGYYKMGDAA
+440 DDEGYYKMGDAA
-452 RFIDPDQPEKGLMF
+452 RFIDPDKPEKGLMF

-488 AKFIAHFAPFV
+488 AKFIAHFAPYV

-509 TDLAGLVIVDLDN
+509 SDLAGLVIVDLDN
-522 CRSLC
+522 CRALC
-527 PDLPADAGIAQIVHD
+527 PDLPANAGIAQIVHD
-542 PRVRQR
+542 PRVRRR
-548 FAELLQSYAQQ
+548 FAELVESYGRQ
-559 ATGSSNRIERIV
+559 ATGSSTRIDRIV

-593 AVLDHRAAL
+593 AVLDHRLAL

-607 AANPSPRVITAKE
+607 AAIPSSRVITAKE

>member
-1 MSHPHRQVNYGR
+1 MSSHPHRQVNYGR
-13 AETEFTRLV
+13 AETELTRLP

-28 RSPEPLDAYPDKLT
+28 RSPEQLESYPEKLT
-42 EKIDHWAKAAPER
+42 EKIEHWAKVAPER
-55 IFMAQRVSSG
+55 SFMAQR
-65 DAKGEWRRL
+65 DARGEWRRL

-86 GQALLDRNLSAERPV
+86 GQALLDRGLSAERPV

-110 HALLALA
+110 HVLLALA

-164 AINAAVPA
+164 AINAAVPS

-178 TANPLSGRSATPFT
+178 TANPLPGRPATPFT
-192 ALVQTTATEA
+192 ALVQTTPTES
-202 VDRAHRAVTP
+202 VDRAHAAVTP

-241 QQMIVQSLPVFGE
+241 QQMILQSLPVFGE

-362 VETIGVRIPII
+362 VETIGMRIPII

-384 ALCANWPVD
+384 AVCANWPVD

-431 MPEISAKSF
+431 MPDVSAKSF
-440 DEEGYYKMGDAA
+440 DEDGYYKMGDAA
-452 RFIDPDQPEKGLMF
+452 RFIDPAKPEKGLMF

-488 AKFIAHFAPFV
+488 AKFIAHFAPYV

-509 TDLAGLVIVDLDN
+509 ADLAGLVIVDLDN
-522 CRSLC
+522 CRALC

-542 PRVRQR
+542 PRVRAR
-548 FAELLQSYAQQ
+548 FKELVESYGRQ
-559 ATGSSNRIERIV
+559 ATGSSTRIERIV
-571 LLDEMPSLDVGEVTD
+571 LLDELPSLDVGEVTD

-607 AANPSPRVITAKE
+607 AATPSSRVITAKE